1 MKFTKPRC
9 VLVFALAPKELRA
22 ADANRIL
29 NEFVADRGL
38 PQVLFHDHFI
48 EKRGGVA
55 IFFVSSA
62 AEREALNN
70 SKHLVGWDVQ
80 MNPLIFSYNPAAFDE
95 QIRYTLQSYRGVNW
109 ELLQKEARPA
119 YGDLREEAETAE
131 EGDAS

>member
-9 VLVFALAPKELRA
+9 VLVYAVAPKELRA

-29 NEFVADRGL
+29 NEFVADRSL

-48 EKRGGVA
+48 ERRGGVA
-55 IFFVSSA
+55 IFFVSSQ
-62 AEREALNN
+62 AERDALNN
-70 SKHLVGWDVQ
+70 SKHLDGWEVQ

-95 QIRYTLQSYRGVNW
+95 QIRYTLESYRGLDW

-119 YGDLREEAETAE
+119 YGNLREEAETAE
-131 EGDAS
+131 ESKEN